1 VLFRNV
7 LLALGGVSA
16 LVDVASYIMIMAA
29 LDRRGYKTNILLSRI
44 FVGKYIRAYKEV
56 TTEETGKPGPLYG
69 ICLGA
74 ILLTTVFMVAAI
86 VLTRR

>member
-1 VLFRNV
+1 MLFRNV

-44 FVGKYIRAYKEV
+44 FVGKYIRAYKGV
-56 TTEETGKPGPLYG
+56 
-69 ICLGA
+69 
-74 ILLTTVFMVAAI
+74 TTVFMVAAI

>member
-1 VLFRNV
+1 
-7 LLALGGVSA
+7 
-16 LVDVASYIMIMAA
+16 MIMAA

-44 FVGKYIRAYKEV
+44 FVGKYIRAYKEA